1 MITTE
6 TWIAN
11 VDDPAAFMG
20 DQRAVAILL
29 YAAGL
34 TDKAAVM
41 DCKAQCLRRSLR
53 HFFVIAMVQFAAPAT
68 ELNVAEHALT
78 GCVAGNQRASVAG
91 PEIFGWDIPECDAG
105 AQTRTDRAVQRC
117 VRAEAEYHITTWE
130 QKTASYDV
138 DRWVER
144 KDRGQHASWFDAG
157 KFKQSV
163 DLFGRYNTTLTN
175 QVVKLLHELERL
187 RRMRQGEGVPP
198 PMVADVS
205 VDLQMPAVADVGDA
219 SPLAPPMAADLTFT
233 AGETEQPP
241 AGAHGGA
248 EEGGIPRVAQAPSPV
263 ETPESRSSQP
273 GGRATC

>member
-1 MITTE
+1 MATKRQ
-6 TWIAN
+6 IAAN
-11 VDDPAAFMG
+11 RKNARKGGPKTGEGKAVSSLNARKHGIFASALTKY
-20 DQRAVAILL
+20 DQEAL
-29 YAAGL
+29 YALYEELVEWIKPVGPVEAML
-34 TDKAAVM
+34 AEMVALNY
-41 DCKAQCLRRSLR
+41 LRL
-53 HFFVIAMVQFAAPAT
+53 
-68 ELNVAEHALT
+68 
-78 GCVAGNQRASVAG
+78 
-91 PEIFGWDIPECDAG
+91 
-105 AQTRTDRAVQRC
+105 QRC
-117 VRAEAEYHITTWE
+117 VRAEAEYHIETWE
-130 QKTASYDV
+130 RKGASYEIGL
-138 DRWVER
+138 RMTL

-263 ETPESRSSQP
+263 ETPESRSSPP